1 LQIVLERGEKVDWFN
16 TAYIVVLS
24 FVAVLGFISFVWREL
39 QAEHPVVNLR
49 VFRHRSFALG
59 SLTRFSFGFGFVA
72 IVFIY
77 PLLFQNLLGF
87 SAEQTGLVTIPS
99 ALATIVMMP
108 FVGRLVNNKIPT
120 QMVTCTGVLFFLAFC
135 FLMQKTT
142 LAYGMT
148 SFIPPLILRGI
159 GMSLLFV
166 PISTLSVQDL
176 KGDEIGEGT

>member
-1 LQIVLERGEKVDWFN
+1 
-16 TAYIVVLS
+16 
-24 FVAVLGFISFVWREL
+24 
-39 QAEHPVVNLR
+39 
-49 VFRHRSFALG
+49 
-59 SLTRFSFGFGFVA
+59 
-72 IVFIY
+72 
-77 PLLFQNLLGF
+77 
-87 SAEQTGLVTIPS
+87 
-99 ALATIVMMP
+99 ATIVMMP

-176 KGDEIGEGT
+176 KGDEIGEGTGIGTMVRQIGGALGIALVTTFVDHRIEFHRMILGQNINNYNAAFLERLRGMTTHFMAVGNTHQAA